1 MKNIFIITSL
11 IILTAFLSSFNF
23 AKEKKRKPVYKISK
37 LKQPIRIDA
46 NWDKPQWK
54 KIKALDIANYM
65 GTLPAFHPKAQAKI
79 MYNEENLFVIFR
91 VQDRYVRCITD
102 TINGPV
108 WEDSCV
114 EFFFAP
120 DTNSPESYFNLEVNC
135 GGTPLFYYHKI
146 AKTDRRT
153 IEKEDIKRIEIA
165 HTLPKIVDPEI
176 TEPVTWTI
184 EYKIPL
190 VMLKKYSDITPPYKG
205 VVWKANLYKIAEITS
220 NPHKITWS
228 VVENNPMGFHA
239 PEYFGDLVF
248 K

>member
-1 MKNIFIITSL
+1 MKKVGVFTGL
-11 IILTAFLSSFNF
+11 LILTTILSSFYF
-23 AKEKKRKPVYKISK
+23 KEGNKNKPVYEVEKFNQSIM
-37 LKQPIRIDA
+37 LDA
-46 NWDKPQWK
+46 NWDKPEWK
-54 KIKALDIANYM
+54 KIKTIDITNYM
-65 GTLPAFHPKAQAKI
+65 GARSEFHPKTQAKI
-79 MYNEENLFVIFR
+79 MYNEENIFVIFR
-91 VQDRYVRCITD
+91 VHDRYVKCVTD

-176 TEPVTWTI
+176 TEPFTWTI

-190 VMLKKYSDITPPYKG
+190 DMLKKYSDITPSAKG
-205 VVWKANLYKIAEITS
+205 VVWKANLYKIAGITS
-220 NPHKITWS
+220 NPHNITWS
-228 VVENNPMGFHA
+228 VVEKNPMGFHA
-239 PEYFGDLVF
+239 PRYFGDLVF

>member
-1 MKNIFIITSL
+1 MNKSGVITNL
-11 IILTAFLSSFNF
+11 IILTIILSSFNCL
-23 AKEKKRKPVYKISK
+23 EEIKKKPVYKVNK
-37 LKQPIRIDA
+37 LSQPIQIDA

-54 KIKALDIANYM
+54 KIKALDITNYM
-65 GTLPAFHPKAQAKI
+65 GDQPGFTPKVQAKI
-79 MYNEENLFVIFR
+79 MYNEGNLFVIFR
-91 VQDRYVRCITD
+91 VHDRFVRCITD

-108 WEDSCV
+108 WQDSCV

-153 IEKEDIKRIEIA
+153 IEREDIKRIEIA
-165 HTLPKIVDPEI
+165 HVLPKLVDPEI
-176 TEPVTWTI
+176 TEPVTWII
-184 EYKIPL
+184 EYRIPFD
-190 VMLKKYSDITPPYKG
+190 MLKKYADITPPAKG
-205 VVWKANLYKIAEITS
+205 VVWKANLYKIADNTS

-228 VVENNPMGFHA
+228 VVEINPMGFHA
-239 PEYFGDLVF
+239 PKYFGDLIF